1 MGAGIGGQFAH
12 MPSSAVRSKFRN
24 RNGTTS
30 VRPARMMDDLPHC
43 AKTGAVFLENS
54 SSSASVWVGM
64 MLDREEMVEIS
75 EWK

>member
-12 MPSSAVRSKFRN
+12 MPSSTVRSKLRN

-43 AKTGAVFLENS
+43 AKIGPAD
-54 SSSASVWVGM
+54 
-64 MLDREEMVEIS
+64 LDRSLPWPDGAGVRSDRAAMVEIS
-75 EWK
+75 E